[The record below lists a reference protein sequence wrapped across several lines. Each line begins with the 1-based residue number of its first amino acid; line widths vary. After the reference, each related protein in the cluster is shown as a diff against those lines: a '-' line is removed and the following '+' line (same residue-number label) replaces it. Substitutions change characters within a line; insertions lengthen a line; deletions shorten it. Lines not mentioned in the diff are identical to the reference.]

1 MKQEFERQEHNEI
14 DFVHTFAL
22 PQKPK
27 SSFLTERLLHLSA
40 SLLLIAFSHA
50 KKLLPCFCTAGV
62 FVRLLRAINK
72 LFLYQE
78 VLKQNIGYYI
88 RTSESPSD
96 RQALLSPFRLFQR
109 PFGYFPWSAHLQ
121 ACPPQ
126 RYFRQGEDISCHSNA
141 QPDAG
146 REAR

>member
-1 MKQEFERQEHNEI
+1 MEERRRSRTLQLHR
-14 DFVHTFAL
+14 
-22 PQKPK
+22 
-27 SSFLTERLLHLSA
+27 LTTETKIVVPDGTPLA
-40 SLLLIAFSHA
+40 FICITAFNSLFTR

-96 RQALLSPFRLFQR
+96 RQALLLPFRLFQR

-141 QPDAG
+141 PPDAG